1 MKKQTQTEI
10 PPMPNAKG
18 ESSLDPPSISGET
31 ISEPQEPDVVSAE
44 LAGDIV
50 ALPYEVWAQFEP
62 DEARE
67 AILLSQKT
75 KDFLGGPV
83 SRILTKH
90 GLGEI
95 AKDEILVITILSLH
109 TFSAMRA
116 VKKVKSIH
124 STEDKKEA

>member
-1 MKKQTQTEI
+1 MKKQNQTEM

-18 ESSLDPPSISGET
+18 ESSLDSPSISSET
-31 ISEPQEPDVVSAE
+31 ISEPQEPEIVSAE
-44 LAGDIV
+44 LAGDII
-50 ALPYEVWAQFEP
+50 ALPFEVWAQFEP
-62 DEARE
+62 DEVRE

-124 STEDKKEA
+124 AEEKKED